1 MLENIIL
8 VSKQV
13 GVLFAL
19 MAVGFFCNRRRLLN
33 DVAIKGVTELL
44 VLIVT
49 PCVIIHSFIQQTFSP
64 SLLGDLGWALAAAIF
79 AHVVGSV
86 IAFACLRAATS
97 AAPPAGREGVLRF
110 AVIFSNAGFMGLP
123 LEYAILGADGVFFGA
138 MYVVVF
144 NIACWT
150 WGVAV
155 MCRGAKVTNLRSVL
169 VNPGTVGVAL
179 GLPFFLFSLKLP
191 EVVGRPLEMLAD
203 LNTPLA
209 MIMVGWYLAETGK
222 CKMESAKC
230 KMDGKP
236 FFILH
241 SSFLIFK
248 VGALRL
254 LIVPLAVIGAFT
266 GIRACVPALN
276 PVMAVAIVTAAS
288 APVAALTTVI
298 AARYDRDAAMAT
310 RLVSGTTLLSILT
323 MPPIIGFALW
333 LFR

>member
-1 MLENIIL
+1 MLDNLLL

-13 GVLFAL
+13 GVLFVL
-19 MAVGFFCNRRRLLN
+19 MAVGCLCNRCRLLN
-33 DVAIKGVTELL
+33 AVAIKGVTGLL
-44 VLIVT
+44 MLIVT
-49 PCVIIHSFIQQTFSP
+49 PCVIIHSFIHQTFSP
-64 SLLGDLGWALAAAIF
+64 DLLGDLGWALAVAVF
-79 AHVVGSV
+79 AHVIGSA
-86 IAFACLRAATS
+86 IAIICLHDRDAR
-97 AAPPAGREGVLRF
+97 REGVLRF
-110 AVIFSNAGFMGLP
+110 AAIFSNAGFMGLP

-138 MYVVVF
+138 IYVVVF
-144 NIACWT
+144 NLVCWT

-155 MCRGAKVTNLRSVL
+155 MCRGAKATNLRSIL

-179 GLPFFLFSLKLP
+179 GLPFFLFSMNPP
-191 EVVGRPLEMLAD
+191 EVVGRPIQMLAD

-209 MIMVGWYLAETGK
+209 MIMVGWYLAESGK
-222 CKMESAKC
+222 CKVESVKC
-230 KMDGKP
+230 KMKGT
-236 FFILH
+236 
-241 SSFLIFK
+241 FLIFK
-248 VGALRL
+248 VGTLRL
-254 LIVPLAVIGAFT
+254 VVVPMAMIGAFV

>member
-19 MAVGFFCNRRRLLN
+19 MSVGFFCNRRRLLN
-33 DVAIKGVTELL
+33 DVAIKGATELL

-49 PCVIIHSFIQQTFSP
+49 PCVIIHSFIQQKFAV
-64 SLLGDLGWALAAAIF
+64 SLLGDLGWALAASVF

-86 IAFACLRAATS
+86 IALLCLHDRDTR
-97 AAPPAGREGVLRF
+97 REGVLRF

-155 MCRGAKVTNLRSVL
+155 MCKGAKVTNLRSIL
-169 VNPGTVGVAL
+169 VNPGTVGVTL
-179 GLPFFLFSLKLP
+179 GLPFFLFSMKLP
-191 EVVGRPLEMLAD
+191 EVVGRPLEMMAD

-209 MIMVGWYLAETGK
+209 MIMVGWYLAESGK
-222 CKMESAKC
+222 CKVESVKC
-230 KMDGKP
+230 KMKGA
-236 FFILH
+236 
-241 SSFLIFK
+241 FLIFK

-254 LIVPLAVIGAFT
+254 VVVPLAVIGAFV
-266 GIRACVPALN
+266 GIRACVPSLN

-298 AARYDRDAAMAT
+298 AARYDRDVTTAT
-310 RLVSGTTLLSILT
+310 GLVSGTTLLFILT

-333 LFR
+333 LFGR

>member
-86 IAFACLRAATS
+86 IAFVCLRAATS
-97 AAPPAGREGVLRF
+97 ADPPEGRDVGREGVLRF

-144 NIACWT
+144 NILCWT

-179 GLPFFLFSLKLP
+179 GLPFFLFSMKLP

-209 MIMVGWYLAETGK
+209 MIMVGWYLAESGK
-222 CKMESAKC
+222 CKVESVKC
-230 KMDGKP
+230 KMKGT
-236 FFILH
+236 
-241 SSFLIFK
+241 FLIFK

-254 LIVPLAVIGAFT
+254 LIVPLAVIGALV
-266 GIRACVPALN
+266 GLRACVPSLN

-298 AARYDRDAAMAT
+298 AARYDRDVTTAT
-310 RLVSGTTLLSILT
+310 GLVSGTTLLSILT

-333 LFR
+333 LFGR

>member
-19 MAVGFFCNRRRLLN
+19 MSVGFFCNRRRLLN

-49 PCVIIHSFIQQTFSP
+49 PCVIIHSFIQQKFAV
-64 SLLGDLGWALAAAIF
+64 SLLGDLGWALAASVF

-86 IAFACLRAATS
+86 IALLCLHDRDTR
-97 AAPPAGREGVLRF
+97 REGVLRF

-155 MCRGAKVTNLRSVL
+155 MCKGAKVTNLRSIL
-169 VNPGTVGVAL
+169 VNPGTVGVTL
-179 GLPFFLFSLKLP
+179 GLPFFLFSMKLP
-191 EVVGRPLEMLAD
+191 EVVGRPLEMMAD

-209 MIMVGWYLAETGK
+209 MIMVGWYLAESGK
-222 CKMESAKC
+222 CKVESVKC
-230 KMDGKP
+230 KMKGA
-236 FFILH
+236 
-241 SSFLIFK
+241 FLIFK

-254 LIVPLAVIGAFT
+254 VVVPLAVIGAFV
-266 GIRACVPALN
+266 GIRACVPSLN

-298 AARYDRDAAMAT
+298 AARYDRDVTTAT
-310 RLVSGTTLLSILT
+310 GLVSGTTLLSILT

-333 LFR
+333 LFGR

>member
-1 MLENIIL
+1 MFENVIL

-19 MAVGFFCNRRRLLN
+19 MSVGFFCNRRRLLN
-33 DVAIKGVTELL
+33 DVAIKGITELL

-49 PCVIIHSFIQQTFSP
+49 PCVIIHSFIQQTFAV
-64 SLLGDLGWALAAAIF
+64 SLLGDLGWALATAIF
-79 AHVVGSV
+79 SHVVGSM
-86 IAFACLRAATS
+86 IALLCLRDRDTR
-97 AAPPAGREGVLRF
+97 REGVLRF
-110 AVIFSNAGFMGLP
+110 AAIFSNAGFMGLP

-144 NIACWT
+144 NIVCWT

-155 MCRGAKVTNLRSVL
+155 MCRGAKVTNLRSIL

-179 GLPFFLFSLKLP
+179 GLPFFLFSMKLP
-191 EVVGRPLEMLAD
+191 EVVGRPLQMLAD

-209 MIMVGWYLAETGK
+209 MIMVGWYLAESVK
-222 CKMESAKC
+222 CKVESVKC
-230 KMDGKP
+230 RMKDT
-236 FFILH
+236 
-241 SSFLIFK
+241 FLIFK

-254 LIVPLAVIGAFT
+254 VVVPLAVIGAFV
-266 GIRACVPALN
+266 GIRACVPSLN

-333 LFR
+333 LFGR

>member
-19 MAVGFFCNRRRLLN
+19 MSVGFFCNRHRLLN

-79 AHVVGSV
+79 SHVVGSM
-86 IAFACLRAATS
+86 IALFCLHDRDAR
-97 AAPPAGREGVLRF
+97 REGVLRF
-110 AVIFSNAGFMGLP
+110 AAIFSNAGFMGLP

-179 GLPFFLFSLKLP
+179 GLPFFLFSMKLP
-191 EVVGRPLEMLAD
+191 EVVGRPLEMMAD

-209 MIMVGWYLAETGK
+209 MIMVGWYLAESGK
-222 CKMESAKC
+222 CKVESVKY
-230 KMDGKP
+230 KMKGA
-236 FFILH
+236 
-241 SSFLIFK
+241 FLIFK

-254 LIVPLAVIGAFT
+254 VVVPLAVIGAFV
-266 GIRACVPALN
+266 GIRACVPSLN

-298 AARYDRDAAMAT
+298 AARYDRDVTTAT
-310 RLVSGTTLLSILT
+310 GLVSGTTLLSILT

-333 LFR
+333 LFGR

>member
-86 IAFACLRAATS
+86 IAFVCLRAATS
-97 AAPPAGREGVLRF
+97 ADPPEGRDVGREGVLRF

-144 NIACWT
+144 NILCWT

-179 GLPFFLFSLKLP
+179 GLPFFLFSMKLP

-209 MIMVGWYLAETGK
+209 MIMVGWYLAESRK
-222 CKMESAKC
+222 CKMENVKC
-230 KMDGKP
+230 KMK
-236 FFILH
+236 
-241 SSFLIFK
+241 STFLIFK

-254 LIVPLAVIGAFT
+254 LIVPLAVIGALV

-276 PVMAVAIVTAAS
+276 TVMAVAIVTAAS